1 MTTTDSPGPDGTDR
15 PEGAQQPPADQGP
28 QGTADA
34 GQEPSAQPEHPQAAD
49 TQALPVEHPTQPL
62 PTSAQ
67 QPTTPTAQQPTV
79 PEAPVPP
86 QAGHSYPI
94 RSYGAPYPGQPGQ
107 QPYGGPGQPGQ
118 QPYPPVAGRPYARPY
133 GAQPYPGQASGQ
145 PYGARSYPGEPYPG
159 QPYPGQ
165 PYPGQPYPPQGAQG
179 QPYAGYDP
187 YAGPGQATGT
197 AEAAEVDPNAP
208 RGSAPRRR
216 WLPLV
221 ATLVVVLLLAI
232 GAVAVASR
240 GGSRS
245 TAGGGSRPASLATIG
260 RSGSSSVPV
269 SGSTSQNPNWPA
281 VVQAVQSSVVAIS
294 VTTASGRAEGS
305 GVIIDSKAHVLT
317 NDHVVSG
324 AQNDTVQVTLGDG
337 RLFDAAVVGAD
348 PTTDLAVVE
357 LKNAPADLTVA
368 QFGDSDKVAV
378 GQAVMAVG
386 NPLGLANTV
395 TTGIV
400 SAVDRPV
407 STSESGGD
415 PVVTNAIQI
424 DAAINPGNSGGP
436 LFDAQG
442 QVIGITSSIATTS
455 SQSGSIG
462 LGFAI
467 PVNLTKIIAAQLMD
481 SGSAKHAYLGVSLK
495 DGTATADGV
504 TRRGAAVQSVSSG
517 SPAANAGIQNGDV
530 IVAIDNNPTG
540 GAESLT
546 AFVRAM
552 TSGQQ
557 ATLMVVR
564 NGKAMDV
571 KVTLATKQDTATQNG
586 SGSGSKGSNGSNGS
600 SGQTAPGNLSPDQLW
615 QWLQQGGGNGGSS
628 PNQG

>member
-34 GQEPSAQPEHPQAAD
+34 GHEPSAQPEHPQAAD

-62 PTSAQ
+62 PTSPEQPATPAAQ
-67 QPTTPTAQQPTV
+67 QPTTPQ
-79 PEAPVPP
+79 APVPP
-86 QAGHSYPI
+86 QAGHTYPI
-94 RSYGAPYPGQPGQ
+94 RSYGAPH
-107 QPYGGPGQPGQ
+107 PGQPGQ
-118 QPYPPVAGRPYARPY
+118 QPYPPVAGRPYAQPY
-133 GAQPYPGQASGQ
+133 GAQPYPGQPSGQ
-145 PYGARSYPGEPYPG
+145 PYGSRPYPGQPYAG

-165 PYPGQPYPPQGAQG
+165 PYPSQGGPGQPYP
-179 QPYAGYDP
+179 GYDP
-187 YAGPGQATGT
+187 YAGPGQPTGT
-197 AEAAEVDPNAP
+197 AEAADADPNAP
-208 RGSAPRRR
+208 RGGASRRR

-240 GGSRS
+240 GGSRG
-245 TAGGGSRPASLATIG
+245 TAGGSHPASLATIG
-260 RSGSSSVPV
+260 HSGSSSVPV
-269 SGSTSQNPNWPA
+269 SGSSSQNPNWPA
-281 VVQAVQSSVVAIS
+281 VVQAVHSSVVAIS
-294 VTTASGRAEGS
+294 VTTASGQAEGS
-305 GVIIDSKAHVLT
+305 GVIIDGKGHVLT

-324 AQNDTVQVTLGDG
+324 AQNNTVQVTLDDG
-337 RLFDAAVVGAD
+337 RLFEATVVGTD
-348 PTTDLAVVE
+348 PTTDLAVVQ
-357 LKNAPADLTVA
+357 LKNAPSDLTVA

-407 STSESGGD
+407 STSESGGQ

-467 PVNLTKIIAAQLMD
+467 PVNLMKNIAAQLID
-481 SGSAKHAYLGVSLK
+481 SGSAKHAFLGVSLK

-504 TRRGAAVQSVSSG
+504 TRRGAAVQSVSAG
-517 SPAANAGIQNGDV
+517 SPAAAAGIQNGDV

-557 ATLMVVR
+557 ATLTVVR

-571 KVTLATKQDTATQNG
+571 KVTLATKQETATQNG
-586 SGSGSKGSNGSNGS
+586 SGSGSNGSGGSNGSNGS
-600 SGQTAPGNLSPDQLW
+600 TAPGNLSPDQLW
-615 QWLQQGGGNGGSS
+615 QWLQKQGGGTGGSGS
-628 PNQG
+628 DQG

>member
-34 GQEPSAQPEHPQAAD
+34 GEEPTAQPEHPQAAD

-67 QPTTPTAQQPTV
+67 PPTAPTAQQPTASQ
-79 PEAPVPP
+79 APVPP

-94 RSYGAPYPGQPGQ
+94 RSYGTPYPGQPGQ
-107 QPYGGPGQPGQ
+107 QPYGGPAQPGQ
-118 QPYPPVAGRPYARPY
+118 QPYPPVAGRPYAQPY
-133 GAQPYPGQASGQ
+133 GAQPYPGQAPGQ
-145 PYGARSYPGEPYPG
+145 PYGGQSYPGQSYPGQAYPGQTYPG
-159 QPYPGQ
+159 QPYPS
-165 PYPGQPYPPQGAQG
+165 QGTG
-179 QPYAGYDP
+179 QPYAGFDP
-187 YAGPGQATGT
+187 YAGPGQPTGT

-208 RGSAPRRR
+208 RGSAARRR

-245 TAGGGSRPASLATIG
+245 TAGGSHPASLATIG
-260 RSGSSSVPV
+260 HSGSSSVPV
-269 SGSTSQNPNWPA
+269 SGSSSQNPNWPA
-281 VVQAVQSSVVAIS
+281 VVQAVHSSVVAIS
-294 VTTASGRAEGS
+294 VTTASGQAEGS

-324 AQNDTVQVTLGDG
+324 AQNNTVQVTLDDG
-337 RLFDAAVVGAD
+337 RLFEATIVGTD
-348 PTTDLAVVE
+348 PTTDLAVVQ
-357 LKNAPADLTVA
+357 LKNAPNDLTVA

-407 STSESGGD
+407 STSESGGQ

-467 PVNLTKIIAAQLMD
+467 PVNLMKNIAAQLID
-481 SGSAKHAYLGVSLK
+481 SGSAKHAFLGVSLK

-557 ATLMVVR
+557 ATLTVVR

-571 KVTLATKQDTATQNG
+571 KVTLATKQETATQNG
-586 SGSGSKGSNGSNGS
+586 SGSGSNGSNGSNRSNGS
-600 SGQTAPGNLSPDQLW
+600 TAPGNLSPEQLW
-615 QWLQQGGGNGGSS
+615 QWLQQQGGGTGGSS